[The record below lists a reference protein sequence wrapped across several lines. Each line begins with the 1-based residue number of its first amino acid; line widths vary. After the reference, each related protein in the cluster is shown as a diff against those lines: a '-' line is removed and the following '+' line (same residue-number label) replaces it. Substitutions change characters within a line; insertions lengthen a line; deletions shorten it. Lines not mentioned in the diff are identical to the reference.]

1 MLFLTAVAT
10 LLIVYVIY
18 AVAKGEIYGP
28 GRVVREDSPRVFWK
42 IVILYS
48 LSGLILLTLA

>member
-18 AVAKGEIYGP
+18 AITTGEIYGP
-28 GRVVREDSPRVFWK
+28 GRISREDSPRVFWK
-42 IVILYS
+42 ITILYG
-48 LSGLILLTLA
+48 LAGLILLSVA